1 MIKNNWKPQIC
12 NSNKEFPYLIIDNWY
27 SKEEEKL
34 VWKELD
40 FLTSI
45 GREKLARAEKT
56 IVASLNGK
64 PLGRSYRL
72 YPFDIYNNNTI
83 RTTSHIHRFLYKQR
97 SKEFHDLLF
106 KTMPHALSFTMTN
119 RDSSLISYYENDDHY
134 DEHIDMFNFTC
145 LTWFHRSPKKYT
157 GGDFYLPESK
167 QIIESNHNRL
177 LIFPSYY
184 KHGVKKIK
192 MKENLKIGWGRFT
205 ITTFYYILPNA

>member
-27 SKEEEKL
+27 SKKEEEL
-34 VWKELD
+34 VWKELN

-45 GREKLARAEKT
+45 GKEKLLRAENT
-56 IVASLNGK
+56 AVARHDGK
-64 PLGRSYRL
+64 ALGKSYRL
-72 YPFDIYNNNTI
+72 YLSEIYNNNV
-83 RTTSHIHRFLYKQR
+83 RDTSHIHRFLYKQQ

-119 RDSSLISYYENDDHY
+119 RDSSLVSYYENDDHY

-145 LTWFHRSPKKYT
+145 LIWFHKSPKKYT

-167 QIIESNHNRL
+167 KIIESNHNRL
-177 LIFPSYY
+177 LLFPSYY

-192 MKENLKIGWGRFT
+192 MKKDLEIGWGRFT
-205 ITTFYYILPNA
+205 ITTFYYNWPL